1 MDVKR
6 VGGGG
11 GSGELSVDV
20 KEKRSNIV
28 VCYLAKSFTARL
40 ETSEFHDS
48 DILIFFNDFRW
59 CSYSCKAA
67 EQLP

>member
-1 MDVKR
+1 M
-6 VGGGG
+6 
-11 GSGELSVDV
+11 DV
-20 KEKRSNIV
+20 KEKRSNTV

-40 ETSEFHDS
+40 DTSEFHDS